1 VTTEGLAAAI
11 RIFAVID
18 TGPSIVDAPEAKPLK
33 VAAPPFG
40 GHVNFENVH
49 FAYHAGQAALDGFSI
64 DVAPGQKVALVGA
77 SGAGKSTAV
86 SLLLRFFDPDAGR
99 IQIDGQDIAQVTLES
114 LRGNI
119 ALVTQEPFLF
129 DDTVAANI
137 RYGRE
142 SADMDTLIAAATA
155 AAAHDFIC
163 QLPQGYNTRVGEGG
177 LRLSG
182 GQRQRIAIARAML
195 RNAPILLL
203 DEATS
208 SLDSENE
215 RLVQEALRRLVKGRT
230 TIVIAHRLST
240 ITDADRIFVLEAGH
254 IAESGTHRELLARG
268 GIYARLYQH
277 ESRGDEIAPAA
288 IA

>member
-1 VTTEGLAAAI
+1 
-11 RIFAVID
+11 
-18 TGPSIVDAPEAKPLK
+18 
-33 VAAPPFG
+33 
-40 GHVNFENVH
+40 
-49 FAYHAGQAALDGFSI
+49 
-64 DVAPGQKVALVGA
+64 
-77 SGAGKSTAV
+77 
-86 SLLLRFFDPDAGR
+86 
-99 IQIDGQDIAQVTLES
+99 
-114 LRGNI
+114 
-119 ALVTQEPFLF
+119 VTQEPFLF

-137 RYGRE
+137 RYGHE
-142 SADMDTLIAAATA
+142 DANMDAVIAAATS

-163 QLPQGYNTRVGEGG
+163 QLPQGYDTRVGEGG

-215 RLVQEALRRLVKGRT
+215 RIVQEALRRLVKGRT

-240 ITDADRIFVLEAGH
+240 ITDADRIFVLDAGRVV
-254 IAESGTHRELLARG
+254 ESGTHRELLARG
-268 GIYARLYQH
+268 GIYARLCQH